1 MKRSLKAGSKRKI
14 FRNRRLLEK
23 AKKIRFLLL
32 DVDGVMTD
40 GKIYYD
46 SEGREVKAFNIYDGH
61 GIYLVQ
67 KAGIKVGIITG
78 RASKIVEVRAKELKI
93 DEVHQKVIE
102 KDKVYD
108 DIRKRYRLKD
118 EEVAF
123 IGDDLIDLSVLERVG
138 LSAAPANSV
147 DDVKD
152 IVDLVT
158 EKEGGSGA
166 VRELI
171 DLLLFAKNN
180 DSGATP

>member
-1 MKRSLKAGSKRKI
+1 MKSSTKAGSKRKI
-14 FRNRRLLEK
+14 FGSRILEK
-23 AKKIRFLLL
+23 AKKIKFLLL

-61 GIYLVQ
+61 GIYLAQ

-78 RASKIVEVRAKELKI
+78 RESKIVEVRAKELKI

-108 DIRKRYRLKD
+108 DIRKRYRLKE
-118 EEVAF
+118 EEVAY

-171 DLLLFAKNN
+171 DLLLFAKK
-180 DSGATP
+180 

>member
-1 MKRSLKAGSKRKI
+1 MKRSIKAGSKRKI
-14 FRNRRLLEK
+14 FGSRILEK

-61 GIYLVQ
+61 GIYLAQ

-78 RASKIVEVRAKELKI
+78 RKSKIVEKRAKELRI

-102 KDKVYD
+102 KGKVYD

-118 EEVAF
+118 EEVAY

-171 DLLLFAKNN
+171 DLLLFARNN
-180 DSGATP
+180 DIRTT